1 MSDDA
6 KLVTRIDGAVGTVV
20 LSNVRK
26 HNAMT
31 MAMWQELPAALAAL
45 DNDPVIRM
53 IVLEGDGDR
62 AFVSG
67 SDISQFESERSSGDK
82 QAVYN
87 AAVDAAHSA
96 PGRCAKPVLA
106 KIRGICYGGGVGLAV
121 GCDLLLCSSDA
132 RFRIPAARMG
142 IGYPPSSIRRLVG
155 LVGAQNTLDILASAR
170 TFDANEAARIGL
182 VARVIDAARFDAE
195 VGEWLGQIAQNAPL
209 TVRAV
214 KRAIHELQSNPS
226 APPSAELLRD
236 ITACFDSAD
245 YREGARAFMEKRPP
259 AFEGR

>member
-1 MSDDA
+1 MNDDA
-6 KLVTRIDGAVGTVV
+6 RLITRIDGAVGTVV

-31 MAMWQELPAALAAL
+31 MAMWQELPVALAAL
-45 DNDPVIRM
+45 DIDSSVRV

-67 SDISQFESERSSGDK
+67 SDISQFESERSSGEK

-87 AAVDAAHSA
+87 AAVDAAHAA

-106 KIRGICYGGGVGLAV
+106 KIRGICYGGGIGLAI

-142 IGYPPSSIRRLVG
+142 IGYPPGSIRRLVS
-155 LVGAQNTLDILASAR
+155 LVGAQQSLDILASAR
-170 TFDANEAARIGL
+170 TFGADEAARIGL
-182 VARVIDAARFDAE
+182 VARVIDAASFDTEVAE
-195 VGEWLGQIAQNAPL
+195 WAGSVAQNAPL

-214 KRAIHELQSNPS
+214 KLTIQELQSNSS
-226 APPSAELLRD
+226 APPSAKLLRD

-245 YREGARAFMEKRPP
+245 YREGARAFMEKRSP